1 MVSILD
7 STKTDRPEEIKIT
20 GREQCS
26 DRVVECM
33 DLIVG
38 IFLQKHFRN
47 RGEEETMPL
56 LNKREGSDDKHIN
69 Q

>member
-1 MVSILD
+1 MVSTLD

-26 DRVVECM
+26 DWVVECK
-33 DLIVG
+33 DWIVR
-38 IFLQKHFRN
+38 IFLQEHIRN
-47 RGEEETMPL
+47 RGEEETKPL
-56 LNKREGSDDKHIN
+56 LNKREGSDDRRIN